1 MATIK
6 SSTNK
11 AEPNNPFP
19 GTLLSSWSRQHWS
32 RQQKIV
38 RAVIAT
44 PAILA
49 LLLAGSACSKQ
60 SSSRAQVAASSPESA
75 PSPITNGSGLTAIAA
90 ASSTTGD
97 PGIRA
102 SGKSKVRK
110 AAKKRPAAVVTYSDP
125 NSGVSFMYPRKFAL
139 ASGDEAQLQL
149 AGMDAVPMNFV
160 QPGGVTVA
168 TVALPNSLYPGTDF
182 TTGFFTVNMNR
193 TLAEQECP
201 HFAFVD
207 TSDADGEPIDAQKV
221 RVGPGNGST
230 SEPKEMEMTSE
241 FEGNATRQ
249 LETQYYHD
257 YENGACYE
265 YVLGLGTA
273 GYGAKEGIEP
283 VNRDEV
289 FARLEKILATV
300 KTQPAAREQAAHEP
314 APQDEVAGEKPVP
327 QEAVQQKVAQDTPAQ
342 PQTIEKPA
350 TGPSPEPIPEE

>member
-6 SSTNK
+6 SSTDK
-11 AEPNNPFP
+11 AEPNNPFSRTP
-19 GTLLSSWSRQHWS
+19 LSSWSRKHWS
-32 RQQKIV
+32 RQQQISI
-38 RAVIAT
+38 IAST
-44 PAILA
+44 LIMG

-60 SSSRAQVAASSPESA
+60 SKPAQVGVSSPSA
-75 PSPITNGSGLTAIAA
+75 PSSITNVAGMPAIAA
-90 ASSTTGD
+90 ASSTAET
-97 PGIRA
+97 PA
-102 SGKSKVRK
+102 SQASTKTKFKK
-110 AAKKRPAAVVTYSDP
+110 AARKHPAAVVTYSDP

-168 TVALPNSLYPGTDF
+168 TVDLPNTLFPGTDF
-182 TTGFFTVNMNR
+182 TTGFFAVNVNR

-221 RVGPGNGST
+221 KVGPGAQSNARSNDGS
-230 SEPKEMEMTSE
+230 SNDGSSNEPKEMEMTSE

-273 GYGAKEGIEP
+273 GYGAREGIEP

-289 FARLEKILATV
+289 FARLEKILVTV
-300 KTQPAAREQAAHEP
+300 KTHPVAHEHVARQPAPEQP
-314 APQDEVAGEKPVP
+314 ASEQ
-327 QEAVQQKVAQDTPAQ
+327 TPGDDGSG
-342 PQTIEKPA
+342 K
-350 TGPSPEPIPEE
+350 

>member
-6 SSTNK
+6 STNK
-11 AEPNNPFP
+11 AEPNNPFS
-19 GTLLSSWSRQHWS
+19 GTLLSSWSRQFWS
-32 RQQKIV
+32 CQQKI
-38 RAVIAT
+38 AMTMIAS
-44 PAILA
+44 PAILG
-49 LLLAGSACSKQ
+49 LLLAASACSKQ
-60 SSSRAQVAASSPESA
+60 SSKPAQAAVSGPESA
-75 PSPITNGSGLTAIAA
+75 SSPITNMAEMPALAA
-90 ASSTTGD
+90 ANSTAEG
-97 PGIRA
+97 PISPA
-102 SGKSKVRK
+102 SAKTKVKK

-139 ASGDEAQLQL
+139 ASGDEAQLQF

-160 QPGGVTVA
+160 EPGGVTVA
-168 TVALPNSLYPGTDF
+168 TVALPNTLYPGTDF
-182 TTGFFTVNMNR
+182 TTGFFTVNVNR

-221 RVGPGNGST
+221 KVGPGTRSNDGS
-230 SEPKEMEMTSE
+230 SNEPQEMEMTSE

-273 GYGAKEGIEP
+273 GYGAREGIEP

-289 FARLEKILATV
+289 FAQLEKILATV
-300 KTQPAAREQAAHEP
+300 KVKLVAHEHVAGQPAPEQP
-314 APQDEVAGEKPVP
+314 ASEQTPGDAGSGK
-327 QEAVQQKVAQDTPAQ
+327 
-342 PQTIEKPA
+342 
-350 TGPSPEPIPEE
+350 